1 MLNQTI
7 SIRERPL
14 PESTLSVPCAG
25 ILLVN
30 FEAETPTM
38 KLSLQSS
45 GTYDPET
52 SYIDSIE
59 KQNKWLYQLP
69 QLLIFHLYISGG
81 YQK

>member
-7 SIRERPL
+7 SIREGPL
-14 PESTLSVPCAG
+14 PESTLSVPWAG
-25 ILLVN
+25 ILLLN

-45 GTYDPET
+45 GAYDPET
-52 SYIDSIE
+52 SCIDAIE
-59 KQNKWLYQLP
+59 KQKKWLYQLP
-69 QLLIFHLYISGG
+69 KLLIFHLYISEG